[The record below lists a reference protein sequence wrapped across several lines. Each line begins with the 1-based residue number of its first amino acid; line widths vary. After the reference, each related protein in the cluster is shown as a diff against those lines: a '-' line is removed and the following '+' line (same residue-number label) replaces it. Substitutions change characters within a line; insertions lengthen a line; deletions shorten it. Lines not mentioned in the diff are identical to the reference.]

1 MSRHGLRHNVG
12 ILVVMSGAVGMFGGD
27 ISPTRAAEQETRV
40 FTVKIDGTPAGV
52 YKMTITG
59 QDGQRWSIDC
69 QADVSTRFLLRQVK
83 YVYRGTE
90 VWENGRLVHLKSET
104 NDDGKSYRVLVQ
116 PEGNM
121 LRVRVNG
128 AEHLTRPDVW
138 TTTYWRTPDPKW
150 VNQTVLLLDCDNG
163 KELRSSLQFLGA
175 QQISGGGQ
183 VHNGEHYRIRGDVK
197 VDAWYDSQHRLVR
210 QESEEDGH
218 RIVLELT
225 RIDR

>member
-1 MSRHGLRHNVG
+1 MPRYGLWYPVGMLVSMSA
-12 ILVVMSGAVGMFGGD
+12 AVGMLGVN
-27 ISPTRAAEQETRV
+27 ISTVGAAERETRV

-59 QDGQRWSIDC
+59 AEGQRCSVDS
-69 QADVSTRFLLRQVK
+69 QADVATRILLRQIK

-104 NDDGKSYRVLVQ
+104 YDDGKQYQVLVQ
-116 PEGNM
+116 PEAAM

-128 AEHLTRPDVW
+128 AEHMTRPEAW
-138 TTTYWRTPDPKW
+138 TTTYWHAPDPQS
-150 VNQTVLLLDCDNG
+150 VNQTVILLDCDTG
-163 KELRSSLQFLGA
+163 KELRGRLQFLGA
-175 QQISGGGQ
+175 QQFPTGGQ

-197 VDAWYDSQHRLVR
+197 VDAWYDSQLRLIK
-210 QESEEDGH
+210 QESEEEGH